1 MSDVEFRKEIVTAEF
16 LNPLRG
22 FERDA
27 KSIEYRSDPLTG
39 YSSRVSADRATRV
52 KQAQGVAVDVADIAA
67 RSAVGCCFCPDNI
80 AGSATRFVPGF
91 LQGGIDGRIT
101 VGQCKLFPNLHPFT
115 EFHAV
120 ATLTDRH
127 YLELDEFTTKMIADN
142 LAAAQQYIAAVH
154 RRDAAA
160 RYPVWLWNHLPP
172 SGASILHP
180 HAQVSVERAPVPE
193 LAVVLRKSKKYLRE
207 QGANFWQELI
217 AVERKAGER
226 FIGENES
233 VAVLASFA
241 PRGNREVQ
249 VISKRVSNLVD
260 FDKRHT
266 RDFTDAVVRV
276 LRGYKAMGMNSFNL
290 VTYSAAIGDR
300 SEHFRFS
307 VRIMSRPV
315 FQPLYTND
323 TGSIE
328 RFYGISII
336 EAMPEQVAAEIRK
349 WFEV

>member
-1 MSDVEFRKEIVTAEF
+1 MEFRKDIITAE
-16 LNPLRG
+16 LLSPLRG
-22 FERDA
+22 FAREA
-27 KSIEYRSDPLTG
+27 KSIEYRSDPLTD
-39 YSSRVSADRATRV
+39 YRSRVSVDRAKRM
-52 KQAQGVAVDVADIAA
+52 KQAQGVAVDVADIAS
-67 RSAVGCCFCPDNI
+67 RSLEGCCFCPDNI
-80 AGSATRFVPGF
+80 GGGTTKFAPGF
-91 LQGGIDGRIT
+91 LPGDDGRIT
-101 VGQCKLFPNLHPFT
+101 VGECTLFPNFHPFT

-120 ATLTDRH
+120 ATLTNRH
-127 YLELDEFTTKMIADN
+127 YLDLDEFTPKMIEDN
-142 LAAAQQYIAAVH
+142 LMAARKYIAAVNRH
-154 RRDAAA
+154 CADAT
-160 RYPVWLWNHLPP
+160 YPVWLWNHLPP

-193 LAVVLRKSKKYLRE
+193 LAVILRKSKKYLSDK
-207 QGANFWQELI
+207 GVNFWQELI
-217 AVERKAGER
+217 VVEKKAGER
-226 FIGENES
+226 FIGENAS

-249 VISKRVSNLVD
+249 IISKRVGNLVD

-266 RDFTDAVVRV
+266 HDFADAVVRV

-300 SEHFRFS
+300 PEHFRFS
-307 VRIMSRPV
+307 ARIMSRPV

-336 EAMPEQVAAEIRK
+336 EALPEQVASDLRK
-349 WFEV
+349 YFNS

>member
-1 MSDVEFRKEIVTAEF
+1 MEFRKEIITADL
-16 LNPLRG
+16 LNPLHG

-39 YSSRVSADRATRV
+39 YSSRVSTDRAKRV

-67 RSAVGCCFCPDNI
+67 RSAERCCFCPDNI
-80 AGSATRFVPGF
+80 AGGTTRFMPG
-91 LQGGIDGRIT
+91 LLSSDVDGRIT
-101 VGQCKLFPNLHPFT
+101 VGRCTLFPNLHPFA

-120 ATLTDRH
+120 ATLTEHH
-127 YLELDEFTTKMIADN
+127 YLELDEFTTKMIEDN
-142 LAAAQQYIAAVH
+142 LAAARKYIASVNRHCA
-154 RRDAAA
+154 DA

-180 HAQVSVERAPVPE
+180 HTQISVERVPMPE
-193 LAVVLRKSKKYLRE
+193 LEVALGESEGYLRE
-207 QGANFWQELI
+207 KGVDFWQELI
-217 AVERKAGER
+217 AFEKKAGER
-226 FIGENES
+226 FIGENAS

-249 VISKRVSNLVD
+249 IISKQVGNFVD

-266 RDFTDAVVRV
+266 YDFADAVVRV
-276 LRGYKAMGMNSFNL
+276 LRGYKSMGMNSFNL
-290 VTYSAAIGDR
+290 VTYSSAIGDR

-307 VRIMSRPV
+307 ARIMSRPV

-323 TGSIE
+323 AGSIE

-336 EAMPEQVAAEIRK
+336 EAMPEQVASDMRK
-349 WFEV
+349 WFDS

>member
-1 MSDVEFRKEIVTAEF
+1 MNNVEFRKEIVTAEF

-39 YSSRVSADRATRV
+39 YSSRVSTDRAKRV

-67 RSAVGCCFCPDNI
+67 SSTKSCCFCPANI
-80 AGSATRFVPGF
+80 DRDTTKFAPGF
-91 LQGGIDGRIT
+91 LSGGDGRIA
-101 VGQCKLFPNLHPFT
+101 VGGCALFPNLHPFT

-120 ATLTDRH
+120 ARLTELH
-127 YLELDEFTTKMIADN
+127 YLELDEFTPKMIEDN
-142 LAAAQQYIAAVH
+142 LAAVRKYIAAVNRH
-154 RRDAAA
+154 CDDAV
-160 RYPVWLWNHLPP
+160 YPVWLWNHLPP
-172 SGASILHP
+172 SGASIMHP

-193 LAVVLRKSKKYLRE
+193 LEVVLRKSKKYLRE
-207 QGANFWQELI
+207 NGVSFWQELI
-217 AVERKAGER
+217 DTERKAAER
-226 FIGENES
+226 FIGENAS

-249 VISKRVSNLVD
+249 IISKRVSNLAD

-266 RDFTDAVVRV
+266 HDFAEAVIRV
-276 LRGYKAMGMNSFNL
+276 LRGYKMMGMNSFNL
-290 VTYSAAIGDR
+290 VTYSAAIGDPL
-300 SEHFRFS
+300 EHFRFS
-307 VRIMSRPV
+307 ARIMSRPV

-336 EAMPEQVAAEIRK
+336 EAMPEQVAFEMRK
-349 WFEV
+349 KFEG

>member
-1 MSDVEFRKEIVTAEF
+1 MEFRKEIVTAEF

-22 FERDA
+22 FERNA

-39 YSSRVSADRATRV
+39 YRSHVSADRAKRV
-52 KQAQGVAVDVADIAA
+52 KQAQGDAVDVANIAA
-67 RSAVGCCFCPDNI
+67 RSAKSCCFCPANI
-80 AGSATRFVPGF
+80 AEYTTKFAPGF
-91 LQGGIDGRIT
+91 LAGNGGRIT
-101 VGQCKLFPNLHPFT
+101 VGQCTLFPNLHPFT

-120 ATLTDRH
+120 ATLTERH
-127 YLELDEFTTKMIADN
+127 YLELDEFTHKMIEDN
-142 LAAAQQYIAAVH
+142 LAAARKYVAAVN
-154 RRDAAA
+154 RCCTDAV
-160 RYPVWLWNHLPP
+160 YPVWLWNHLPP

-193 LAVVLRKSKKYLRE
+193 LGAVLRRSKKYLRE
-207 QGANFWQELI
+207 KGVNFWQELI
-217 AVERKAGER
+217 DTEKEAGER
-226 FIGENES
+226 FIGENAS

-249 VISKRVSNLVD
+249 IISKRVSSLTD

-266 RDFTDAVVRV
+266 HDFADSVVRV

-290 VTYSAAIGDR
+290 VTYSSAIGDR
-300 SEHFRFS
+300 LEHFRFS
-307 VRIMSRPV
+307 ARIMSRPV

-336 EAMPEQVAAEIRK
+336 EAVPEQVAAEIRK
-349 WFEV
+349 QF

>member
-1 MSDVEFRKEIVTAEF
+1 MEFRKEIVTAEF

-39 YSSRVSADRATRV
+39 CSSRVSADRAKRV

-67 RSAVGCCFCPDNI
+67 RSAAECCFCPDNI
-80 AGSATRFVPGF
+80 AGSTTKFVPGF
-91 LQGGIDGRIT
+91 LPGGIDGRIT
-101 VGQCKLFPNLHPFT
+101 LGECTLFPNLHPFT

-127 YLELDEFTTKMIADN
+127 YLELDEFTPAMIENN
-142 LAAAQQYIAAVH
+142 LAAAQKYIAAVH
-154 RRDAAA
+154 RHCADAV
-160 RYPVWLWNHLPP
+160 YPVWLWNHLPP

-180 HAQVSVERAPVPE
+180 HAQVSVERAPMLE
-193 LAVVLRKSKKYLRE
+193 LEVVLSKSKKYLRE
-207 QGANFWQELI
+207 KGVNFWQELI
-217 AVERKAGER
+217 AFEKKAGER
-226 FIGENES
+226 FISENES

-249 VISKRVSNLVD
+249 IISKRESSLAD
-260 FDKRHT
+260 FDKRRA
-266 RDFTDAVVRV
+266 RDFAEAVVWV

-290 VTYSAAIGDR
+290 VTYSAAFGDR

-307 VRIMSRPV
+307 ARIMSRPV

-336 EAMPEQVAAEIRK
+336 EAMPEQVASDMRK
-349 WFEV
+349 WF

>member
-1 MSDVEFRKEIVTAEF
+1 MSNVEFRKEIVTAEF

-39 YSSRVSADRATRV
+39 YRSHVSADRAKRV
-52 KQAQGVAVDVADIAA
+52 KQAQGVAVDVADIVA
-67 RSAVGCCFCPDNI
+67 RSAEGCCFCPDNI
-80 AGSATRFVPGF
+80 DGGTTRFVPGF
-91 LQGGIDGRIT
+91 LTGDDGRIT
-101 VGQCKLFPNLHPFT
+101 VGECTLFPNLHPFT

-120 ATLTDRH
+120 ATLTHQH
-127 YLELDEFTTKMIADN
+127 YLAIDEFTPKMMEDN
-142 LAAAQQYIAAVH
+142 LAAARQYITAVNRH
-154 RRDAAA
+154 CADAV
-160 RYPVWLWNHLPP
+160 YPVWLWNHLPP

-207 QGANFWQELI
+207 KGVSFWQELI
-217 AVERKAGER
+217 DTERRAGER
-226 FIGENES
+226 FIGENAS
-233 VAVLASFA
+233 VAVLVSFA

-249 VISKRVSNLVD
+249 IISKRVSNLAD

-266 RDFTDAVVRV
+266 HDFADAVVRV
-276 LRGYKAMGMNSFNL
+276 LRGYKAMGMNSFNI
-290 VTYSAAIGDR
+290 VTYSAAIGDCMD
-300 SEHFRFS
+300 HFSFS
-307 VRIMSRPV
+307 ARIMSRPV

-336 EAMPEQVAAEIRK
+336 EALPEQVAAEMSK
-349 WFEV
+349 WFDV

>member
-1 MSDVEFRKEIVTAEF
+1 MEFRKETVTAEF

-39 YSSRVSADRATRV
+39 YRSRVSADRTKRV

-67 RSAVGCCFCPDNI
+67 RSAKSCCFCPDNI
-80 AGSATRFVPGF
+80 DGGTTRFVPGF
-91 LQGGIDGRIT
+91 LPGDAGRIA
-101 VGQCKLFPNLHPFT
+101 VGECALFPNLHPFT

-120 ATLTDRH
+120 ATLTNRH
-127 YLELDEFTTKMIADN
+127 YLELDEFTPKMIEDN
-142 LAAAQQYIAAVH
+142 LAAARKYIAAVNSH
-154 RRDAAA
+154 CADAA
-160 RYPVWLWNHLPP
+160 YPVWLWNHLPP

-180 HAQVSVERAPVPE
+180 HAQVSVEHAPLPE
-193 LAVVLRKSKKYLRE
+193 LAVVLRKSKRYLRE
-207 QGANFWQELI
+207 KGVNFWQELI
-217 AVERKAGER
+217 DTERRAGER
-226 FIGENES
+226 FVGENAS

-249 VISKRVSNLVD
+249 IISKRVSNLVD

-266 RDFTDAVVRV
+266 HDFADVVVRV
-276 LRGYKAMGMNSFNL
+276 LRSYKAMGMNSFNL

-307 VRIMSRPV
+307 ARIMSRPV

-336 EAMPEQVAAEIRK
+336 EAMPEQVAVEMRK
-349 WFEV
+349 QF

>member
-1 MSDVEFRKEIVTAEF
+1 MEFRKEIVTAEF

-27 KSIEYRSDPLTG
+27 KAIEYRSDPLTG
-39 YSSRVSADRATRV
+39 YRSRVSADRAKRM

-67 RSAVGCCFCPDNI
+67 RSAAKCHFCPANI
-80 AGSATRFVPGF
+80 ESCTTKFASGF
-91 LQGGIDGRIT
+91 LPGDDGRIA
-101 VGQCKLFPNLHPFT
+101 VGQCTLFPNLHPFT

-120 ATLTDRH
+120 ATLTNRH
-127 YLELDEFTTKMIADN
+127 YLELDEFTPKMIEDN
-142 LAAAQQYIAAVH
+142 LAAARKYIAAVNRH
-154 RRDAAA
+154 CADAV
-160 RYPVWLWNHLPP
+160 YPVWLWNHLPP

-207 QGANFWQELI
+207 NGVSFWQELI
-217 AVERKAGER
+217 DTDKKAGER
-226 FIGENES
+226 FIGENAS
-233 VAVLASFA
+233 VAVIASFA

-249 VISKRVSNLVD
+249 IISKRVSGLTD

-266 RDFTDAVVRV
+266 HDFADAVVRV

-300 SEHFRFS
+300 LEHFRFS
-307 VRIMSRPV
+307 ARIMSRPV

-336 EAMPEQVAAEIRK
+336 EALPEDVTAEIRK
-349 WFEV
+349 QFVG

>member
-1 MSDVEFRKEIVTAEF
+1 MEFHKESMTAEF

-22 FERDA
+22 FKRDA

-39 YSSRVSADRATRV
+39 YRSRVSADRAKRV
-52 KQAQGVAVDVADIAA
+52 KQAQGVAEEVADIAA
-67 RSAVGCCFCPDNI
+67 RSAKGCCFCPDNI
-80 AGSATRFVPGF
+80 DGGTTRFAPGF
-91 LQGGIDGRIT
+91 MTGDDARIT
-101 VGQCKLFPNLHPFT
+101 VGQCTLFPNLHPFT

-120 ATLTDRH
+120 ATMTTRH
-127 YLELDEFTTKMIADN
+127 YLELDEFTPRMIEDN
-142 LAAAQQYIAAVH
+142 LTATCKYIALVNRRYADAV
-154 RRDAAA
+154 
-160 RYPVWLWNHLPP
+160 YPVWLWNHLPP

-193 LAVVLRKSKKYLRE
+193 LEAVLRKSKKYLRDK
-207 QGANFWQELI
+207 GVSFWQELI
-217 AVERKAGER
+217 DTEKKAGER
-226 FIGENES
+226 FIGENAS
-233 VAVLASFA
+233 VAVIASFA

-249 VISKRVSNLVD
+249 IISKRVSGLVD

-266 RDFTDAVVRV
+266 HDFADAVVKV

-300 SEHFRFS
+300 SEHFRFNA
-307 VRIMSRPV
+307 RIISRPI

-336 EAMPEQVAAEIRK
+336 EAMPEQVAVEMRK
-349 WFEV
+349 WF

>member
-1 MSDVEFRKEIVTAEF
+1 MSAVEFCKEIVTAEF
-16 LNPLRG
+16 LNPLSG
-22 FERDA
+22 FARDA
-27 KSIEYRSDPLTG
+27 KSIEYRNDPLTG
-39 YSSRVSADRATRV
+39 YRSRVSIDRAKRV

-67 RSAVGCCFCPDNI
+67 RSAAGCCFCLANI
-80 AGSATRFVPGF
+80 ASGTTKFVPGF
-91 LQGGIDGRIT
+91 LPGGIDGRIT
-101 VGQCKLFPNLHPFT
+101 VGQCTLFPNLHPFT

-120 ATLTDRH
+120 ATLTERH
-127 YLELDEFTTKMIADN
+127 YLELDEFTHKMIKDN
-142 LAAAQQYIAAVH
+142 LVAARQYIAAVH
-154 RRDAAA
+154 HHDSAA

-193 LAVVLRKSKKYLRE
+193 LEVVLRKSKKYLRE
-207 QGANFWQELI
+207 NGVNFWQELSD
-217 AVERKAGER
+217 AEKKAGER
-226 FIGENES
+226 FIGENAS
-233 VAVLASFA
+233 VAIIASFA

-249 VISKRVSNLVD
+249 IISKRVSSLAD

-266 RDFTDAVVRV
+266 RDFADAVVRV

-290 VTYSAAIGDR
+290 VTYSSAIGDR
-300 SEHFRFS
+300 LEHFRFS
-307 VRIMSRPV
+307 ARIMSRPV

-336 EAMPEQVAAEIRK
+336 EAMPEQVAAEMRK
-349 WFEV
+349 WF

>member
-1 MSDVEFRKEIVTAEF
+1 MSGVEFRKEIVTAEF

-22 FERDA
+22 FARDA
-27 KSIEYRSDPLTG
+27 KSVEYRSDPLTG
-39 YSSRVSADRATRV
+39 YRSHVSADRAKRV

-67 RSAVGCCFCPDNI
+67 RSAKSCCFCPDNI
-80 AGSATRFVPGF
+80 DSDITKFVPGF
-91 LQGGIDGRIT
+91 LPDGSDGRVT
-101 VGQCKLFPNLHPFT
+101 VGECVLFPNLHPFT

-120 ATLTDRH
+120 ATLTERH
-127 YLELDEFTTKMIADN
+127 YLELDEFTPKMIEDN
-142 LAAAQQYIAAVH
+142 LAAARKYIAAVNRH
-154 RRDAAA
+154 CADAV
-160 RYPVWLWNHLPP
+160 YPMWLWNHLPP

-207 QGANFWQELI
+207 NGVSFWQELI
-217 AVERKAGER
+217 DIEKKSGER
-226 FIGENES
+226 FIGENAS

-249 VISKRVSNLVD
+249 IISKRVSSLAD

-266 RDFTDAVVRV
+266 RDFADVVVRV

-300 SEHFRFS
+300 LEHFRFS
-307 VRIMSRPV
+307 ARIMSRPV

-336 EAMPEQVAAEIRK
+336 EAMPEQVAAEMRK
-349 WFEV
+349 QFGG